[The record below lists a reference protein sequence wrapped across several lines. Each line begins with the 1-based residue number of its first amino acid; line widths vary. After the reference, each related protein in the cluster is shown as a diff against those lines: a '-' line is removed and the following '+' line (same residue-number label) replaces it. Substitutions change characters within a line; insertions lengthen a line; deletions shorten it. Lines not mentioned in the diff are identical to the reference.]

1 MSETKELKKHSTEV
15 WSLGC
20 CFHRQFNALCYRA
33 FGVWGGRL
41 EHSLGSG
48 RNQVHLRRYCVLC
61 SEHCSEHAVN
71 AATGLS
77 VTCSDMWKDALSLSK
92 RVNDS
97 TTLSKPAVSQTAS
110 CQSKMTTGWCQ
121 A

>member
-33 FGVWGGRL
+33 FGVWGGGL
-41 EHSLGSG
+41 NTASVVGEIKSIYA
-48 RNQVHLRRYCVLC
+48 VYCVLC